1 MAIYLLTSF
10 SFILASIFDIIHTKW
25 NKNQKFYCYFLFA
38 LMLFFMVGGRA
49 CGFDYDNYKYY
60 YDNVQ
65 HSIYWNRNADYFGIE
80 KGYAILNYI
89 CTSFRQLLLVMAFL
103 TMGTYSIFIYKKS
116 PLPFLS
122 LFLLLGTFVYP
133 MMMGQYRQAL
143 AIGFVLMSILY
154 SNHLFL
160 FLSFIGLASFFHIS
174 ALLSLLLLFVPKRIC
189 NKKTYV
195 ILLLIALITNLLLG
209 NIFGNYLSLFPS
221 FIENKME
228 VYTEAE
234 QNMRYGLNM
243 AMLLRIAI
251 FGLFWWKRDS
261 LLRYKDGIYFL
272 NIYFLSLLIYL
283 GLGFLPQLGGRGS
296 IYFYFFEII
305 LASMLIKTDVNR
317 KHKIGCLILFLL
329 LGTYRQITFFSEW
342 GDEFIPYK
350 YDFLSWCI

>member
-305 LASMLIKTDVNR
+305 LASMLIKTEVNR
-317 KHKIGCLILFLL
+317 KHKIGVLILFLL